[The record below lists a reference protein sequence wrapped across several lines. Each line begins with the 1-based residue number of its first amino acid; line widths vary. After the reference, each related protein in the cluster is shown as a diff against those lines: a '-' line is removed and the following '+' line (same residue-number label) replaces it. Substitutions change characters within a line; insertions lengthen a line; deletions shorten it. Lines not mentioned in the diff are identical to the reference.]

1 MNTAGRLLSYE
12 RRCSLRGTVAPWFV
26 SARVN
31 ANEPTVGDLLR
42 SVRLSVMES
51 KGLLDQLIADDRR
64 VLLSKMTRRTF
75 RKLDTLFHEGDPGD
89 TLHTIVKGHVA
100 IRCSTPA
107 GDVATLTV
115 LGTGAS
121 FGEQALLSTDS
132 VRTASA
138 VALDVVETRALHRN
152 EFDALRRAN
161 PTVER
166 FLTEAL
172 AAQVRRLSAQLVEA
186 LYVPADTRVVRRV
199 VMLADLY
206 VDGQGPIN
214 VPLRQDDVASMAG
227 TARPTANRVLKQLE
241 SDGLI
246 SLARGR
252 LEVLDLVALR
262 RRAR

>member
-1 MNTAGRLLSYE
+1 
-12 RRCSLRGTVAPWFV
+12 
-26 SARVN
+26 
-31 ANEPTVGDLLR
+31 
-42 SVRLSVMES
+42 MES
-51 KGLLDQLIADDRR
+51 VGLLDQLSADDRR
-64 VLLSKMTRRTF
+64 VLVSKMTRRTF
-75 RKLDTLFHEGDPGD
+75 RKQDTLFHEGDPGD
-89 TLHTIVKGHVA
+89 TLHIIAKGHVA

-115 LGTGAS
+115 LGSGAS
-121 FGEQALLSTDS
+121 FGEQALLSADA

-152 EFDALRRAN
+152 EFDALRRTN

-186 LYVPADTRVVRRV
+186 LFVPADTRVVRRV
-199 VMLADLY
+199 AMLADLY
-206 VDGQGPIN
+206 ADAHGDGPVN
-214 VPLRQDDVASMAG
+214 VPVRQDDVASMAG

-246 SLARGR
+246 SLTRGR
-252 LEVLDLVALR
+252 LEVLDLAGLR
-262 RRAR
+262 KRAR